1 MFTQPRYR
9 GNESILGQTS
19 IKRQHR
25 EQSSPVKFC
34 HGGTQ
39 PLGANIPAPP
49 PLDITAK
56 KVRNR
61 IRIPDLAPPL
71 PHTGESSRGDAHFC
85 WSVGFWM
92 IVFSPSITCCF
103 SWCDSIPAEIKESI
117 NTSELQTS
125 YTGACIINTSA
136 LRAAAFTWSQLLSK
150 LPWVL
155 ALP

>member
-49 PLDITAK
+49 PLA
-56 KVRNR
+56 R
-61 IRIPDLAPPL
+61 L
-71 PHTGESSRGDAHFC
+71 PSQTTEGYKECSILPTLLMTLLSLFCMSSRRLYQLSD
-85 WSVGFWM
+85 SEVT
-92 IVFSPSITCCF
+92 SP
-103 SWCDSIPAEIKESI
+103 AKE
-117 NTSELQTS
+117 NVAMRVQ
-125 YTGACIINTSA
+125 
-136 LRAAAFTWSQLLSK
+136 R
-150 LPWVL
+150 L
-155 ALP
+155 ADPKT